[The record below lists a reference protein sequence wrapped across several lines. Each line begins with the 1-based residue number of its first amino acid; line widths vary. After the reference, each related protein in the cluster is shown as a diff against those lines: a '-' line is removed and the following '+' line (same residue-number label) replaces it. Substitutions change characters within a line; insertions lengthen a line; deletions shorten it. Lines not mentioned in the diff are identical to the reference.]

1 MPEIKFTNHLKRFF
15 PTLTNGSYSGETVA
29 ELVDAL
35 DKAYPGLAA
44 YIVDEH
50 GKLRQHVNI
59 FVGEEMIVDRNG
71 LSDKV
76 GEDERIYIFQ
86 ALSGGSI
93 NKDSDELK

>member
-15 PTLTNGSYSGETVA
+15 PTLTNGTISGNTIA
-29 ELVDAL
+29 EVVSAL
-35 DKAYPGLAA
+35 DEKYPGLSA

-59 FVGEEMIVDRNG
+59 FVGEEMIEDREG

-76 GEDERIYIFQ
+76 GDDERIYIFQ
-86 ALSGGSI
+86 ALSGG
-93 NKDSDELK
+93 